1 VPQHPAA
8 RTGNLDRRLAA
19 HVHQARDGHAEGIA
33 DPGQRG
39 QVGARAALLQGDEHA
54 LAAGAIGLLLFYMGF
69 ATAPMSVVAPVP
81 ALAAALL
88 PLGVAVGPASCWGL
102 FERSL

>member
-1 VPQHPAA
+1 M
-8 RTGNLDRRLAA
+8 
-19 HVHQARDGHAEGIA
+19 
-33 DPGQRG
+33 
-39 QVGARAALLQGDEHA
+39 LQGDEHA
-54 LAAGAIGLLLFYMGF
+54 LAAGAIGLLLLYIGF

>member
-1 VPQHPAA
+1 
-8 RTGNLDRRLAA
+8 
-19 HVHQARDGHAEGIA
+19 
-33 DPGQRG
+33 
-39 QVGARAALLQGDEHA
+39 LLQGDEHA

-102 FERSL
+102 FEALRS

>member
-1 VPQHPAA
+1 VPHYRAA
-8 RTGNLDRRLAA
+8 RTGNLDRPLAA

-39 QVGARAALLQGDEHA
+39 QVGVRAALLQGDEHA
-54 LAAGAIGLLLFYMGF
+54 LAAGAIGLLLLYIGF

-81 ALAAALL
+81 ALAPAAA
-88 PLGVAVGPASCWGL
+88 GRAGGAGL
-102 FERSL
+102 VLVTI

>member
-1 VPQHPAA
+1 MVPVPPEGPCHSTRPPGPEIWTDGSPLMSTRRVTGTPKASPILASVA
-8 RTGNLDRRLAA
+8 RLGLER
-19 HVHQARDGHAEGIA
+19 
-33 DPGQRG
+33 PCS
-39 QVGARAALLQGDEHA
+39 RATST
-54 LAAGAIGLLLFYMGF
+54 LLFYMGF